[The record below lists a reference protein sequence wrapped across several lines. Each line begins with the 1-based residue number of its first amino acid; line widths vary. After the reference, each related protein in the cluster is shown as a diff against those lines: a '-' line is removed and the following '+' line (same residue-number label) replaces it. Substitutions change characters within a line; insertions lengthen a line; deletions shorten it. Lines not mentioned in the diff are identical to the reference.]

1 MKKRPYILIWAAVL
15 LIILSIMLPS
25 CSRSVTLYFAYMEGE
40 EFYLS
45 PEIREIDTSGDIYEE
60 AIRQLIAGP
69 KDESLYPTIPS
80 DTSVNSIK
88 VSDSLAVVDFDIRI
102 ISNFQEIPHS
112 STTETLAIYSIVNT
126 LTSFEAV
133 EQVKIT
139 VEGQENGEVEGFF
152 VEDFWGHIGIYEEFT
167 RNEEIIKDE

>member
-1 MKKRPYILIWAAVL
+1 MKKRPYILIWAVVL
-15 LIILSIMLPS
+15 LIILSIMFSS
-25 CSRSVTLYFAYMEGE
+25 CTRSVTIYFAYMEGE

-45 PEIREIDTSGDIYEE
+45 PETREIDTSGDVYEE

-69 KDESLYPTIPS
+69 QVKSLYSTIPS
-80 DTSVNSIK
+80 DTLVNSIK
-88 VSDSLAVVDFDIRI
+88 VSDSLAIVDFDIRI

-126 LTSFEAV
+126 LTSFE
-133 EQVKIT
+133 EIEKVKIT
-139 VEGQENGEVEGFF
+139 IEGQESGEVEGFF